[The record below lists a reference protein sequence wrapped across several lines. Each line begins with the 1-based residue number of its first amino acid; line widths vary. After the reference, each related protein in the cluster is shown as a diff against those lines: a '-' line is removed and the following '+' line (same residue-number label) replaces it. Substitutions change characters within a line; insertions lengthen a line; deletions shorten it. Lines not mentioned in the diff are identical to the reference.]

1 MEQNIARQVTRVF
14 VEGQTST
21 TMANRTRPF
30 NNRTCEAPYL
40 IFLGPPGSGKGTQA
54 EKLHQNFRL
63 VQISTGNLFREHISN
78 GTELGVKVKD
88 ILAKGELVPDD
99 LTIGMVVDRLA
110 KPDTI
115 MGVVFDG
122 FPRTLDQALALQ
134 YRLDEKRK
142 CITAVIQFKISDEQI
157 IERLS
162 SRRMCPKDNTIYN
175 LKSNA
180 PKHDEQ
186 CDLCGTLLVMRNDDK
201 PEVVGHRLQVYR
213 QQTEPLI
220 EFYRE
225 QDMLVEID
233 ASRGIEEITTQ
244 MDEWMPMF
252 IYDAN

>member
-1 MEQNIARQVTRVF
+1 
-14 VEGQTST
+14 
-21 TMANRTRPF
+21 MANRTRPF

-63 VQISTGNLFREHISN
+63 VQISTGNLFREHITKR
-78 GTELGVKVKD
+78 TELGAKIKD

-99 LTIGMVVDRLA
+99 LTIAMVMDRLA

-122 FPRTLDQALALQ
+122 FPRTRDQALALQ
-134 YRLDEKRK
+134 YRLDEKGK
-142 CITAVIQFKISDEQI
+142 CITAAIQFKISDEQI
-157 IERLS
+157 VERLS
-162 SRRMCPKDNTIYN
+162 ARRMCPTDNTIYN
-175 LKSNA
+175 LKSSA
-180 PKHDEQ
+180 PKNDEK
-186 CDLCGTLLVMRNDDK
+186 CDLCGTALIVRDDDK
-201 PEVVGHRLQVYR
+201 PAVVRHRLQVYR
-213 QQTEPLI
+213 KQTEPLI

-233 ASRGIEEITTQ
+233 ASRTIEETQTQ

>member
-1 MEQNIARQVTRVF
+1 MQESTRALVRPV

-63 VQISTGNLFREHISN
+63 VQISTGNLFREHISK
-78 GTELGVKVKD
+78 GTDLGVKVKD
-88 ILAKGELVPDD
+88 VLTKGELVPDD
-99 LTIGMVVDRLA
+99 LTIAMVMDRLA

-122 FPRTLDQALALQ
+122 FPRTRDQALALQ
-134 YRLDEKRK
+134 YKLDERGK
-142 CITAVIQFKISDEQI
+142 CITAAIQFKITDEQI
-157 IERLS
+157 VERLS

-175 LKSNA
+175 LKSYV
-180 PKHDEQ
+180 PKNDEK
-186 CDLCGTLLVMRNDDK
+186 CDLCGTPLIMRDDDK
-201 PEVVGHRLQVYR
+201 PEVIRYRLQIYH

-225 QDMLVEID
+225 QDMLVEIE
-233 ASRGIEEITTQ
+233 ASRSIEETQHQ

-252 IYDAN
+252 IYNAN

>member
-1 MEQNIARQVTRVF
+1 MVI
-14 VEGQTST
+14 
-21 TMANRTRPF
+21 RTRSI

-63 VQISTGNLFREHISN
+63 VQLSTGNLFREHISK

-99 LTIGMVVDRLA
+99 LTIAMVMDRLA

-122 FPRTLDQALALQ
+122 FPRTRDQALALQ
-134 YRLDEKRK
+134 HRLAEKDK
-142 CITAVIQFKISDEQI
+142 CITAAILFKISDEQI
-157 IERLS
+157 VDRLS
-162 SRRMCPKDNTIYN
+162 ARRMCPKDNTIYN

-180 PKHDEQ
+180 PRSDEK
-186 CDLCGTLLVMRNDDK
+186 CDLCGSALIMRDDDQ
-201 PEVVGHRLQVYR
+201 PAVVRHRLQVYR

-233 ASRGIEEITTQ
+233 ASRGIDEMIQQ

-252 IYDAN
+252 IYNAN

>member
-1 MEQNIARQVTRVF
+1 M
-14 VEGQTST
+14 
-21 TMANRTRPF
+21 MANRTRPF

-63 VQISTGNLFREHISN
+63 VQISTGNLFREHISK

-99 LTIGMVVDRLA
+99 LTIAMVMDRLA

-122 FPRTLDQALALQ
+122 FPRTRDQALALQ
-134 YRLDEKRK
+134 YKLDEKGK
-142 CITAVIQFKISDEQI
+142 CITAAIQFKISDEQI
-157 IERLS
+157 VERLS
-162 SRRMCPKDNTIYN
+162 ARRMCPADNTIYN
-175 LKSNA
+175 LKSHV
-180 PKHDEQ
+180 PKHDEK
-186 CDLCGTLLVMRNDDK
+186 CDLCGTTLIVRADDK
-201 PEVVGHRLQVYR
+201 PEVVRHRLKVYR
-213 QQTEPLI
+213 KQTEPLI

-233 ASRGIEEITTQ
+233 ASRTIEETQ
-244 MDEWMPMF
+244 AEMDEWMPMF
-252 IYDAN
+252 IYNAN

>member
-1 MEQNIARQVTRVF
+1 MVQDIARASSLASGR
-14 VEGQTST
+14 GQTST
-21 TMANRTRPF
+21 TMANLKRSF

-63 VQISTGNLFREHISN
+63 VQLSTGNLFREHISK
-78 GTELGVKVKD
+78 GTELGLKVKN

-99 LTIGMVVDRLA
+99 LTIAMVMERLA
-110 KPDTI
+110 RPDTI

-122 FPRTLDQALALQ
+122 FPRTRDQALALQ
-134 YRLDEKRK
+134 YRLDEKGK
-142 CITAVIQFKISDEQI
+142 CITAAIQFKIDDDDI

-180 PKHDEQ
+180 PKEDEK
-186 CDLCGTLLVMRNDDK
+186 CDLCGTALIMRDDDK
-201 PEVVGHRLQVYR
+201 PDVIRHRLQVYR

-233 ASRGIEEITTQ
+233 AGRSIEDITAQ
-244 MDEWMPMF
+244 LDEWMPMF
-252 IYDAN
+252 IYNAN